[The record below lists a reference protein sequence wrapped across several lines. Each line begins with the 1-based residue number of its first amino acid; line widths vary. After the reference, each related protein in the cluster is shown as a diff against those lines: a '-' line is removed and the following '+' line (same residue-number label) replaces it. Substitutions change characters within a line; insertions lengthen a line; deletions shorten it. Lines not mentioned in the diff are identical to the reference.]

1 MNVESYLKYKVFN
14 TAAAYQ
20 GVNAFVKLIVTLVKH
35 YSDPQGVNHNTAKVT
50 YLTTLLSIIV
60 LVLTQAHE
68 QRRGQF
74 NQKPFLRLFS
84 GLLTEMMTA
93 YESSP
98 GMYIQILTAFR

>member
-1 MNVESYLKYKVFN
+1 VD
-14 TAAAYQ
+14 
-20 GVNAFVKLIVTLVKH
+20 AFVKLIVTLVKH

-74 NQKPFLRLFS
+74 SQKPFLRLFS
-84 GLLTEMMTA
+84 VLLTEMMTA

-98 GMYIQILTAFR
+98 GLYIQILTAFR